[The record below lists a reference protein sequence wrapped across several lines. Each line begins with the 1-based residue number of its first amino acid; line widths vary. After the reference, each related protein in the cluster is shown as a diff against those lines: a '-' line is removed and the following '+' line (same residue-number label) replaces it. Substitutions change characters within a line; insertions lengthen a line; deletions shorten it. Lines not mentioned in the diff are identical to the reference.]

1 MDRADFMGDPDFSRV
16 PVAQLIDKKYA
27 NAWRESIDP
36 AHASPSKELKR
47 PGIFSQLETYA
58 SARPPAPPHEGNHTT
73 HYSVIDEQGNAVA
86 VTTTINDWFGSRVTA
101 DGLGFLLNDEMDD
114 FSAKPGVPNSDGLIQ
129 GSANAIGPGKRPLS
143 SMTPTIVVHN
153 GKTVMILGSPG
164 SSKIITTV
172 ANVLLGVVDYGLN
185 LQEAVD
191 APRFHN
197 QWLPDVVNV
206 EKTLSPDTQ
215 NLLRRMGYKI
225 QIGLGAGDTDGYW
238 SDAECIAVDEKSG
251 QRLGATD
258 VRNSN
263 GKAMGY

>member
-1 MDRADFMGDPDFSRV
+1 
-16 PVAQLIDKKYA
+16 
-27 NAWRESIDP
+27 
-36 AHASPSKELKR
+36 
-47 PGIFSQLETYA
+47 
-58 SARPPAPPHEGNHTT
+58 
-73 HYSVIDEQGNAVA
+73 
-86 VTTTINDWFGSRVTA
+86 
-101 DGLGFLLNDEMDD
+101 
-114 FSAKPGVPNSDGLIQ
+114 
-129 GSANAIGPGKRPLS
+129 
-143 SMTPTIVVHN
+143 
-153 GKTVMILGSPG
+153 MILGSPG

-172 ANVLLGVVDYGLN
+172 ANVLLGVVDFGLN

-215 NLLRRMGYKI
+215 NLLRSMGYKI

>member
-1 MDRADFMGDPDFSRV
+1 
-16 PVAQLIDKKYA
+16 
-27 NAWRESIDP
+27 
-36 AHASPSKELKR
+36 
-47 PGIFSQLETYA
+47 
-58 SARPPAPPHEGNHTT
+58 
-73 HYSVIDEQGNAVA
+73 
-86 VTTTINDWFGSRVTA
+86 
-101 DGLGFLLNDEMDD
+101 
-114 FSAKPGVPNSDGLIQ
+114 
-129 GSANAIGPGKRPLS
+129 
-143 SMTPTIVVHN
+143 MTPTIVVHD
-153 GKTVMILGSPG
+153 GKTVLVLGSPG

-172 ANVLLGVVDYGLN
+172 ANVLLGVVDFGLN

-215 NLLRRMGYKI
+215 NLLRSMGYKI

>member
-1 MDRADFMGDPDFSRV
+1 
-16 PVAQLIDKKYA
+16 
-27 NAWRESIDP
+27 
-36 AHASPSKELKR
+36 
-47 PGIFSQLETYA
+47 
-58 SARPPAPPHEGNHTT
+58 
-73 HYSVIDEQGNAVA
+73 
-86 VTTTINDWFGSRVTA
+86 
-101 DGLGFLLNDEMDD
+101 
-114 FSAKPGVPNSDGLIQ
+114 
-129 GSANAIGPGKRPLS
+129 
-143 SMTPTIVVHN
+143 VVHN
-153 GKTVMILGSPG
+153 GKTVMVLGSPG

-172 ANVLLGVVDYGLN
+172 ANVLLGVVDYSLN

-215 NLLRRMGYKI
+215 NLLRSMGYKI

>member
-1 MDRADFMGDPDFSRV
+1 
-16 PVAQLIDKKYA
+16 
-27 NAWRESIDP
+27 
-36 AHASPSKELKR
+36 
-47 PGIFSQLETYA
+47 
-58 SARPPAPPHEGNHTT
+58 
-73 HYSVIDEQGNAVA
+73 
-86 VTTTINDWFGSRVTA
+86 
-101 DGLGFLLNDEMDD
+101 
-114 FSAKPGVPNSDGLIQ
+114 
-129 GSANAIGPGKRPLS
+129 
-143 SMTPTIVVHN
+143 MTPTIVVHN
-153 GKTVMILGSPG
+153 GKTAMILGSPG

-172 ANVLLGVVDYGLN
+172 ANVLLGVVDYGVN

-215 NLLRRMGYKI
+215 NLLRSMGYKI

-251 QRLGATD
+251 QRVGSTD